1 MPPVGH
7 QRSVRRVHKEYKTHT
22 GCTQPIYPHP
32 SAWSKWKTEDG
43 ELATQHARTHSGKSA
58 PGVSVCHDSG
68 NLNFVSAEASR
79 GSSFALDIVLVLRCS
94 WSAANRGSSLLAPI
108 LCARLGGRYGDA
120 VTRNVVNSTRML
132 LRRTAMST
140 TTRA

>member
-22 GCTQPIYPHP
+22 GSTQPIYPHP

-79 GSSFALDIVLVLRCS
+79 GSSFALDIVLGASVLVVRCEPRVVVVG
-94 WSAANRGSSLLAPI
+94 AHIVR
-108 LCARLGGRYGDA
+108 ARLGGRYGDA
-120 VTRNVVNSTRML
+120 VTRNGGEL
-132 LRRTAMST
+132 EG
-140 TTRA
+140 